1 MTKRRRT
8 VWIFLALLL
17 AAFVWAV
24 VSNNPFAQGFQ
35 DILGSKPDHPV
46 IEKQFTVAAR
56 SFRYYQFDLPEG
68 SKDVAL
74 VGHFTSSAVSNS
86 SGAVGSAAADKAQ
99 DFGSNIEVFVMSE
112 SAFADWRKGSTSG
125 LVYESGRVS
134 QGKLQQNLPAGLGTY
149 YVVFS
154 NRFDPGA
161 SKNVNAKLLLR
172 YKSWLDW
179 IRRNKAE

>member
-35 DILGSKPDHPV
+35 DLVGSKPDHP
-46 IEKQFTVAAR
+46 ILDKQFTVAAR
-56 SFRYYQFDLPEG
+56 SFRYYRFDLPQG
-68 SKDVAL
+68 SKNVAV
-74 VGHFTSSAVSNS
+74 VGHFSASAVTNSHSATGSNAS
-86 SGAVGSAAADKAQ
+86 DKAQ
-99 DFGSNIEVFVMSE
+99 DFGGNLEVFVMSE
-112 SAFADWRKGSTSG
+112 SAFADWQKGSTTG

-134 QGKLQQNLPAGLGTY
+134 QGKLLQNLPEGAATY

-161 SKNVNAKLLLR
+161 SKNINAKLLLR

-179 IRRNKAE
+179 LRRRKAE